1 LNSPASATPDE
12 NLPPPERPIERLLAI
27 MQRLRSPNGCP
38 WDREQ
43 TLQSLKP
50 YLVEECYEVLDAIDE
65 GDPEK
70 HAEELGDLLLQIV
83 FQAQIRS
90 ERGEFRFDDVA
101 RAISEKLIRRHPH
114 VFGDVK
120 ADTPE
125 AVVKN
130 WEAIKRTEKEGA
142 PRSAVAGIPRHL
154 PALQKAEQVQIRAA
168 RVGFDWDQAHQVV
181 DKIEEEVRE
190 VKEAM
195 VSGARDK
202 IREEIGD
209 LLFAVVNLSRF
220 LGYNAEETLN
230 QTVGKFVRRFQAIE
244 QRVHKQGRK
253 LSDCSLS
260 EMDKI
265 WSDIKREEHLDSP

>member
-1 LNSPASATPDE
+1 M
-12 NLPPPERPIERLLAI
+12 ERLLAI
-27 MQRLRSPNGCP
+27 MRRLRSENGCP

-50 YLVEECYEVLDAIDE
+50 YLIEECYEVLDAIDE
-65 GDPEK
+65 GDPQK

-90 ERGEFRFDDVA
+90 ERNEFRFDDVA

-142 PRSAVAGIPRHL
+142 PRSVVAGIPRHL

-168 RVGFDWDQAHQVV
+168 RVGFDWDKAHQVV
-181 DKIEEEVRE
+181 DKIEEEFRE

-195 VSGARDK
+195 VAGAGEK

-220 LGYNAEETLN
+220 LGYNAEEALN
-230 QTVGKFVRRFQAIE
+230 DTVKKFVRRFQAIE
-244 QRVHKQGRK
+244 QRIHEQGRK
-253 LSDCSLS
+253 LSDCSLA
-260 EMDKI
+260 EMDSI
-265 WSDIKREEHLDSP
+265 WNAVKEQEQDR

>member
-1 LNSPASATPDE
+1 M
-12 NLPPPERPIERLLAI
+12 R
-27 MQRLRSPNGCP
+27 RLRSEQGCP
-38 WDREQ
+38 WDRQQ

-50 YLVEECYEVLDAIDE
+50 YLIEECYEVLDAIDE
-65 GDPEK
+65 GDPHK

-90 ERGEFRFDDVA
+90 ERGEFTFDDVA
-101 RAISEKLIRRHPH
+101 RAISEKLVRRHPH

-120 ADTPE
+120 ADTPDQ
-125 AVVKN
+125 VVRN
-130 WEAIKRTEKEGA
+130 WEAIKRTEKEGV
-142 PRSAVAGIPRHL
+142 PRSAVAGIPKHL

-168 RVGFDWDQAHQVV
+168 RVGFDWDEAHQVM

-190 VKEAM
+190 VKDAM
-195 VSGARDK
+195 VAGASEK

-230 QTVGKFVRRFQAIE
+230 ETVHKFVRRFQAIE
-244 QRVHKQGRK
+244 DRIHQQGRT
-253 LSDCSLS
+253 LSGCTLA

-265 WSDIKREEHLDSP
+265 WNEIKQAETRAPSRHPPHSS